1 MNLFLFLGPPFIA
14 GDGPKMVYFGP
25 KWPTVAGLSTFQSGP
40 KGTKMVN
47 LCFWPFGPLWIISDK
62 IEIFAPNWLLEKH
75 LYSPLRYQFQQIY
88 QGTVWQIYNLYK
100 TFQMR
105 GYVKLERMEHIGNFV
120 RHYIHPIMVF
130 VLEVNNI
137 VRDTCQ
143 WLSHL
148 MTISQSIILP
158 IKVKLDVIYI
168 NIVHVCSVC

>member
-1 MNLFLFLGPPFIA
+1 M
-14 GDGPKMVYFGP
+14 
-25 KWPTVAGLSTFQSGP
+25 
-40 KGTKMVN
+40 
-47 LCFWPFGPLWIISDK
+47 
-62 IEIFAPNWLLEKH
+62 H
-75 LYSPLRYQFQQIY
+75 
-88 QGTVWQIYNLYK
+88 
-100 TFQMR
+100 
-105 GYVKLERMEHIGNFV
+105 GYEKLERMEQRRNFV